1 LGMVR
6 KTHTLSYFKNMQNR
20 RLSKM
25 DPSQNDG
32 SGSRDYFMI
41 FTVTLIFGVFLVW
54 ANFTHLDLVTR
65 GGGRVIAAG
74 QNKNVQSPERGTI
87 ATYMVEEGSIVS
99 VGQIIATINPIE
111 AAGVL
116 EELEAR
122 LANLNIRLVRLDAEL
137 QSKPVSVV
145 MELSSSYSKA
155 LVGAEVE
162 LMISR
167 KASLDAELETLNQ
180 DRKKTIKAMMSL
192 DAQISGR
199 KVMQGLLVEEM
210 KEVLPLVEAGALGS
224 SERFRLERQDASIS
238 TELEVL
244 TEEKAQ
250 TKVTIEQIASKTD
263 TVQQDYKT
271 NIYQERSEVIGE
283 ISELEARLPAIRQ
296 RLKETDI
303 RSPID
308 GIVNRVFYNNVGAV
322 VGGGEIVAEIV
333 PTGGDVLVEAFIDP
347 KDIATVEPGQKVK
360 ISLTAYDP
368 SKYGYLLGTLTK
380 VAADTVF
387 REETR
392 TSDYAVNASI
402 DSVIYEDDE
411 TPVTIFPGMVASVDI
426 IRGNRS
432 ILEYFWQPVAK
443 IKDTAFRE

>member
-1 LGMVR
+1 
-6 KTHTLSYFKNMQNR
+6 
-20 RLSKM
+20 M

-87 ATYMVEEGSIVS
+87 ANYMVEEGSVVS

-122 LANLNIRLVRLDAEL
+122 LANLNIRLVRLDSEL

-155 LVGAEVE
+155 LVDAEVE

-180 DRKKTIKAMMSL
+180 DRRKTVKAMKSL

-199 KVMQGLLVEEM
+199 QVMQGLLVEEM

-244 TEEKAQ
+244 NEEKAQ
-250 TKVTIEQIASKTD
+250 SEVDIEQIASKTL
-263 TVQQDYKT
+263 TVKQNYKT

-402 DSVIYEDDE
+402 DSVIYEDDD

>member
-1 LGMVR
+1 MGL
-6 KTHTLSYFKNMQNR
+6 
-20 RLSKM
+20 
-25 DPSQNDG
+25 SQNDG
-32 SGSRDYFMI
+32 TGSRDYFMI
-41 FTVTLIFGVFLVW
+41 FTVTLIFGIFLVW
-54 ANFTHLDLVTR
+54 ANYTHLDLVTR

-87 ATYMVEEGSIVS
+87 ATYMVEEGSVVS
-99 VGQIIATINPIE
+99 TGQIIATINPIE

-137 QSKPVSVV
+137 ENKPITVV
-145 MELSSSYSKA
+145 RQLNITYSKA
-155 LVGAEVE
+155 LVDAEVK

-167 KASLDAELETLNQ
+167 KASLDTELETLNQ
-180 DRKKTIKAMMSL
+180 DRKKTLKAIMSL
-192 DAQISGR
+192 EAEISGR
-199 KVMQGLLVEEM
+199 EVMQALLAEEM

-224 SERFRLERQDASIS
+224 SERFRLEREEASLA
-238 TELEVL
+238 TQLEVL
-244 TEEKAQ
+244 NEDKAQ
-250 TKVTIEQIASKTD
+250 AEVTIEQIANKTD
-263 TVQQDYKT
+263 TVKQDYKT
-271 NIYQERSEVIGE
+271 NIYEDRSGVIGE

-296 RLKETDI
+296 RLEETEI

-308 GIVNRVFYNNVGAV
+308 GIVNRAFYNNVGAV
-322 VGGGEIVAEIV
+322 VGSGEIVAEIV
-333 PTGGDVLVEAFIDP
+333 PTGGDVLIEAFIDP
-347 KDIATVEPGQKVK
+347 KDIATVEPGQNVK

-402 DSVIYEDDE
+402 DTVIYEDDE

-443 IKDTAFRE
+443 MKDTAFRE

>member
-1 LGMVR
+1 M
-6 KTHTLSYFKNMQNR
+6 N
-20 RLSKM
+20 
-25 DPSQNDG
+25 PSQNDG
-32 SGSRDYFMI
+32 SGSKDYFMI
-41 FTVTLIFGVFLVW
+41 FTVTLIFGIFMVW
-54 ANFTHLDLVTR
+54 ANYTHLDLVTR

-87 ATYMVEEGSIVS
+87 ATYMVEEGTVVS
-99 VGQIIATINPIE
+99 SGQIIATINPIE

-137 QSKPVSVV
+137 ENKPVSVV
-145 MELSSSYSKA
+145 TKLSSSYSKA
-155 LVGAEVE
+155 LVDAEVE

-167 KASLDAELETLNQ
+167 KASLDAELATLNQ
-180 DRKKTIKAMMSL
+180 DRQKTIMAMMSL

-199 KVMQGLLVEEM
+199 QVMQSLLVEEM

-224 SERFRLERQDASIS
+224 SEKFRLERQDASIS

-250 TKVTIEQIASKTD
+250 TKVAIEQIASKTD

-296 RLKETDI
+296 RLKETEI

-443 IKDTAFRE
+443 MKDTAFRE

>member
-1 LGMVR
+1 
-6 KTHTLSYFKNMQNR
+6 
-20 RLSKM
+20 M

-87 ATYMVEEGSIVS
+87 ANYMVEEGSVVS

-155 LVGAEVE
+155 LVDAEVE

-180 DRKKTIKAMMSL
+180 DRRKTVKAMKSL

-199 KVMQGLLVEEM
+199 QVMQGLLVEEM

-244 TEEKAQ
+244 NEEKAQ
-250 TKVTIEQIASKTD
+250 SEVDIEQIASKTL
-263 TVQQDYKT
+263 TVKQNYKT

-402 DSVIYEDDE
+402 DSVIYEDDD

>member
-1 LGMVR
+1 
-6 KTHTLSYFKNMQNR
+6 
-20 RLSKM
+20 M

-145 MELSSSYSKA
+145 MELSSSYSKV
-155 LVGAEVE
+155 LVDAEVE

-167 KASLDAELETLNQ
+167 KASLVAELETLNQ

-244 TEEKAQ
+244 NEEKAQ

-333 PTGGDVLVEAFIDP
+333 PTGGDLLVEAFIDP